1 VFTTWQV
8 HKHGGLKIPLQV
20 AELAEED
27 RTLVYG
33 DMGNYSITGF
43 QVMLKVWMELTLLQY
58 FKSYCK
64 FSDSK
69 RKKFCN

>member
-1 VFTTWQV
+1 LRVVLRDSFLASKRGV
-8 HKHGGLKIPLQV
+8 VYYFKNQV

-43 QVMLKVWMELTLLQY
+43 QVMLKVSLMRLRG
-58 FKSYCK
+58 CIG
-64 FSDSK
+64 DP
-69 RKKFCN
+69 NA